1 MRSRRSRGMHHLF
14 INLHVKYKYNNY
26 LHTHTH
32 AHAARSHT
40 RKSWHL
46 PFTKHRRFLQQ
57 KKDQKRANCGLRCH
71 SQRSCACQKHENRF
85 LLTLFAPLITPKSS
99 RAPGFCTYSYY
110 NKNHPRKGPRPFS
123 SNMHPHN
130 RRPYQNEE
138 APKRLL
144 EGHSARRLAVDRI
157 CSLRDRLS

>member
-1 MRSRRSRGMHHLF
+1 MLLCVIIVGSFCIVTKEGEQIMRSRRSRGMHHLF

-40 RKSWHL
+40 RESWNL

-57 KKDQKRANCGLRCH
+57 KKYQKRANCGLRCH
-71 SQRSCACQKHENRF
+71 SQRSCSCQKHENRF
-85 LLTLFAPLITPKSS
+85 LLTLFAPPPTPKSP
-99 RAPGFCTYSYY
+99 RAPGFYTYSYY
-110 NKNHPRKGPRPFS
+110 NKNRPRKGPRPFS

-130 RRPYQNEE
+130 QRPYQ
-138 APKRLL
+138 K
-144 EGHSARRLAVDRI
+144 
-157 CSLRDRLS
+157 

>member
-1 MRSRRSRGMHHLF
+1 MHHLF

-40 RKSWHL
+40 RESWNL

-57 KKDQKRANCGLRCH
+57 KKYQKRANCGLRCH
-71 SQRSCACQKHENRF
+71 SQRSCSCQKHENRF
-85 LLTLFAPLITPKSS
+85 LLTLFAPPPTPKSP
-99 RAPGFCTYSYY
+99 RAPCFYTYSYY
-110 NKNHPRKGPRPFS
+110 SKNRPRKGPRPFS

-130 RRPYQNEE
+130 QRPY
-138 APKRLL
+138 
-144 EGHSARRLAVDRI
+144 RRTKHQRSTTYRCQVHK
-157 CSLRDRLS
+157 